1 MSGFRTFLLQGNLIQ
16 LAVAVVIGAAFGSLI
31 TAFTTGFVTPLLGIF
46 GGVPEFS
53 DLYFEINGSRF
64 LYGAFVDAVISFVI
78 IAAILY
84 FLVVLPMGKLYDR
97 MTQMEESATRA
108 CPECRSEIPNEA
120 TRCSQ
125 CTIEVT
131 PLVST

>member
-1 MSGFRTFLLQGNLIQ
+1 MSGFRKFLLQGNLIQ
-16 LAVAVVIGAAFGSLI
+16 LAVAVVIGAAFGDLI
-31 TAFTTGFVTPLLGIF
+31 TAFTKGFITPLLGIF

-53 DLYFEINGSRF
+53 DLYFEINGSQF
-64 LYGAFVDAVISFVI
+64 LYGAFVDAVIAFVI

-84 FLVVLPMGKLYDR
+84 FLVVLPMGALYDR
-97 MTQMEESATRA
+97 MTRLEESTTRE

-125 CTIEVT
+125 CTVQVT
-131 PLVST
+131 PQVAT